1 MIDVSIIIP
10 VYNCERYIDRCI
22 NSILDQ
28 TVKNFEIIIINDG
41 STDNSLK
48 KIYKYSSNQH
58 VKIYDQKN
66 QGPAIA
72 RNNGIKYSSGKYV
85 MFVDADDYV
94 DKDYIEKYLNEIEK
108 TGYDIVIGGYKRVVG
123 DKIVSKQRLK
133 NYPFAKYLITGPVCR
148 IIKREFL
155 IKNNIYFLDTN
166 SSEDVYFNIIIYNI
180 TDKIGIINDTGYYYY
195 YNSASLS
202 NTVHKGFKK
211 DVKIIELLEQI
222 NLNNCFDLN
231 MNQYFVIKYCIWYLL
246 YSGRTASKQEFMAE
260 YIKLFTWLNNNIKDF
275 EKNMYISLFKPKGEP
290 LKHRMIIWVFM
301 QFHKLNLVSF
311 FAKIYC
317 KGE

>member
-22 NSILDQ
+22 NSILNQ
-28 TVKNFEIIIINDG
+28 TVVNFEIIIINDG
-41 STDNSLK
+41 STDNSLQ
-48 KIYKYSSNQH
+48 KIYQYSSNH
-58 VKIYDQKN
+58 KIKIYDQKN

-85 MFVDADDYV
+85 MFIDADDYI
-94 DKDYIEKYLNEIEK
+94 DKDYVEKYFNEIEK
-108 TGYDIVIGGYKRVVG
+108 TGYDIVIGGYKRVIG
-123 DKIVSKQRLK
+123 DKIVSKQQLK
-133 NYPFAKYLITGPVCR
+133 NYPFSKYLITGPVCR
-148 IIKREFL
+148 IINREFL

-195 YNSASLS
+195 YNSSSLS

-222 NLNNCFDLN
+222 NLNNCIDLN

-246 YSGRTASKQEFMAE
+246 YSGRTASKQEFMDE
-260 YIKLFTWLNNNIKDF
+260 YIKLFTWLSNNIKDF
-275 EKNMYISLFKPKGEP
+275 EKNVYISLFKPKGEP
-290 LKHRMIIWVFM
+290 LKHRIIIWLFM